1 MDIDIA
7 RAGTPGLL
15 RRLAAMLYDLILLFG
30 MLLLAVTLV
39 VVPYQA
45 LGGGAFPRE
54 GWLYHLHQIYLLC
67 VTGGYYLFFW
77 SRGGQTLGMRA
88 WRFRLVRDD
97 GGRASLGDALRRL
110 LWAALTLAPAGL
122 GLLWMLLDRDGLA
135 WYDRLSHTRP
145 VMTARPGSGRSI
157 PPA

>member
-7 RAGTPGLL
+7 QARTPGLL

-30 MLLLAVTLV
+30 MLLLAVTV
-39 VVPYQA
+39 VIIPYQA
-45 LGGGAFPRE
+45 LEGGAFPRE

-67 VTGGYYLFFW
+67 VAGGYYLFFW

-97 GGRASLGDALRRL
+97 GGPPRLRDALRRL
-110 LWAALTLAPAGL
+110 LWAVLTLAPAGV
-122 GLLWMLLDRDGLA
+122 GLLWMLLDRAGLA

-145 VMTARPGSGRSI
+145 VMTAVPGSERPT